1 MNLRYKL
8 FAKKTKDSGL
18 FKYLFI
24 SFLILPLLF
33 IYFSYY
39 FYTVQ
44 IESVKNEKIKELN
57 TIAQTKNKQISDW
70 RNERISDG
78 KVIAKNNLLHD
89 EITGFINN
97 NKNAERRE
105 NISSWLSLLMKSYN
119 YQAAFLLNENYE
131 KILAVD
137 NDDVDISSEK
147 LGEHLTDIL
156 SNHNDTLPFLT
167 DLYHIDGTN
176 ETSELDLFIPMKDDS
191 SSKPFAYLI
200 LKINPAKNLYEL
212 IQNWPGQ
219 ESSAENFIVRKEG
232 DSVLYLSE
240 LKFRK
245 NSAMKYK
252 VPVNDKSRLVVIA
265 VQGFEGI
272 KESYDYKGTEVL
284 GISKKIPG
292 TSWYL
297 ISKIDSGEI
306 YGELN
311 QSLKYRI
318 LFAVLI
324 IIVLSV
330 IKYMLLRNQKL
341 KYFKTELEKQLL
353 NEHYSFITRNAN
365 DMILLLDK
373 KGNMVEA
380 NKKCCDTLGY
390 TRDEILKINV
400 REIRSA
406 NERESLREVVRI
418 IEEKGSIVVETEY
431 VTKTGEILPVE
442 SNIHLT
448 EINGVQY
455 YQSIARDIT
464 ERKRN
469 LEELRESE
477 EKFRAIA
484 EHNDIYIMQ
493 FDKNFCYT
501 YINPA
506 LQNHIYFKGKQIIG
520 KTAGDVFGDL
530 PVVDYWNKCFKEVF
544 DSGGPVS
551 GQFNIYD
558 DYYKCLFSPIF
569 SGNGDVV
576 SINASAMDITDL
588 KQAEQKILNLN
599 RVYSLLSNVSQAI
612 VRIDNK
618 KELLDEICRIVV
630 ATGKISMA
638 WIGFTADNN
647 KLISY
652 AIKRSSGP
660 VNKFE
665 IDLSDSVYMMS
676 PPVSALRE
684 KKTVFYN
691 DLLQAPF
698 PANWIEKFKENGI
711 NSSCSIPL
719 MKNGETLGMFEL
731 YSSSIGFFNEEEIN
745 LLNELAE
752 DIVFA
757 VETIEH
763 KEKRLSMENELNQ
776 SEERFRLIA
785 ENSTDLIAIVNSS
798 NKFTYLSPSFKK
810 ILGYDKDALI
820 GKEPLSIIYPPDMLK
835 LREEKVTAKF
845 QIRVYNSGKNL
856 VWMEGTSYVINT
868 KGENFFVG
876 IGRDITERKLSEKI
890 ISDSLKEKET
900 LLKEIHHRVKN
911 NLQIISSLLKL
922 QSNFVHDKKDKS
934 ILIDSQNRIK
944 TMALIHQSLYKSD
957 SLSKID
963 FNEYLKN
970 LTANLIQINRE
981 KAHSLKLHLD
991 AENIFF
997 NIETAIPCGLL
1008 INELFTNCVKHAF
1021 PNGESGYIK
1030 ISMTEEEEN
1039 NYTLTIKDN
1048 GIGLPAGFNIEE
1060 APTMGAQ
1067 LISTLIQQIDGNLNI
1082 LNHDGSTFV
1091 IKFKGV
1097 KYKERMK

>member
-1 MNLRYKL
+1 
-8 FAKKTKDSGL
+8 
-18 FKYLFI
+18 
-24 SFLILPLLF
+24 
-33 IYFSYY
+33 
-39 FYTVQ
+39 
-44 IESVKNEKIKELN
+44 
-57 TIAQTKNKQISDW
+57 
-70 RNERISDG
+70 
-78 KVIAKNNLLHD
+78 
-89 EITGFINN
+89 
-97 NKNAERRE
+97 
-105 NISSWLSLLMKSYN
+105 
-119 YQAAFLLNENYE
+119 
-131 KILAVD
+131 
-137 NDDVDISSEK
+137 
-147 LGEHLTDIL
+147 
-156 SNHNDTLPFLT
+156 
-167 DLYHIDGTN
+167 
-176 ETSELDLFIPMKDDS
+176 
-191 SSKPFAYLI
+191 
-200 LKINPAKNLYEL
+200 
-212 IQNWPGQ
+212 
-219 ESSAENFIVRKEG
+219 
-232 DSVLYLSE
+232 
-240 LKFRK
+240 
-245 NSAMKYK
+245 
-252 VPVNDKSRLVVIA
+252 
-265 VQGFEGI
+265 
-272 KESYDYKGTEVL
+272 
-284 GISKKIPG
+284 
-292 TSWYL
+292 
-297 ISKIDSGEI
+297 
-306 YGELN
+306 
-311 QSLKYRI
+311 
-318 LFAVLI
+318 
-324 IIVLSV
+324 
-330 IKYMLLRNQKL
+330 
-341 KYFKTELEKQLL
+341 
-353 NEHYSFITRNAN
+353 
-365 DMILLLDK
+365 
-373 KGNMVEA
+373 
-380 NKKCCDTLGY
+380 
-390 TRDEILKINV
+390 
-400 REIRSA
+400 
-406 NERESLREVVRI
+406 
-418 IEEKGSIVVETEY
+418 
-431 VTKTGEILPVE
+431 
-442 SNIHLT
+442 
-448 EINGVQY
+448 
-455 YQSIARDIT
+455 
-464 ERKRN
+464 
-469 LEELRESE
+469 
-477 EKFRAIA
+477 
-484 EHNDIYIMQ
+484 
-493 FDKNFCYT
+493 
-501 YINPA
+501 
-506 LQNHIYFKGKQIIG
+506 
-520 KTAGDVFGDL
+520 
-530 PVVDYWNKCFKEVF
+530 
-544 DSGGPVS
+544 
-551 GQFNIYD
+551 
-558 DYYKCLFSPIF
+558 
-569 SGNGDVV
+569 
-576 SINASAMDITDL
+576 
-588 KQAEQKILNLN
+588 
-599 RVYSLLSNVSQAI
+599 
-612 VRIDNK
+612 
-618 KELLDEICRIVV
+618 
-630 ATGKISMA
+630 
-638 WIGFTADNN
+638 
-647 KLISY
+647 
-652 AIKRSSGP
+652 
-660 VNKFE
+660 
-665 IDLSDSVYMMS
+665 
-676 PPVSALRE
+676 
-684 KKTVFYN
+684 
-691 DLLQAPF
+691 
-698 PANWIEKFKENGI
+698 
-711 NSSCSIPL
+711 